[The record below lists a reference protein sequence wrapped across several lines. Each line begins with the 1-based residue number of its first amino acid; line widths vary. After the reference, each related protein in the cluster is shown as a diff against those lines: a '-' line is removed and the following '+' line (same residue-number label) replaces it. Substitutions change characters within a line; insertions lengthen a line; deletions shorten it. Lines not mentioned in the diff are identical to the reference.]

1 MKDIFKI
8 LNSNKTNLL
17 VFHLIL
23 SVLSLLSKYFL
34 IVWMIY
40 SIASFFINRSKHTL
54 QENIIVV
61 SYIVSM
67 EVACRITKTSPFV
80 PYELGKYLLIIFPII
95 SGKINNK
102 VILPLICFLPAVI
115 LSIFKDLPLLLY
127 VFNIFSWIAFVLFGN
142 INSTIRISK
151 LQLVNL
157 LYLIFLASLA
167 ALITSYGK
175 AVDLDDMEF
184 NYDANFESTG
194 GFQPNQLASI
204 FGLGIAIGAFLLLN
218 KTKVINN
225 LYIIA
230 IVLFF
235 IFRGILTFSRG
246 GMFVGFFTILLIY
259 LFKFIKE
266 RFEIKNLLI
275 IFLMSFSVVYFGK
288 LVDDLSDGYLFK
300 RLQGKTYGTELGIK
314 EQNLNTLT
322 TGRLNILEEDL
333 VIFSNNF
340 VFGVGIHQSAIERS
354 KNSISDTFKV
364 VASHVELSRLMADQ
378 GLLGILFFVWILYQF
393 RDSYKSNKTI
403 LGKSFVLFAFSLA
416 ILTTFHSCTRTFL
429 TPLLG
434 GLGMLRIIEND

>member
-17 VFHLIL
+17 FFHII
-23 SVLSLLSKYFL
+23 LSLLALLSKFFL
-34 IVWMIY
+34 VVWMIY
-40 SIASFFINRSKHTL
+40 SIASFFINRSKYTL

-102 VILPLICFLPAVI
+102 VVLPLICFLPAVI
-115 LSIFKDLPLLLY
+115 MSIFKDLPILLY

-142 INSTIRISK
+142 VNSTIKITK
-151 LQLVNL
+151 FQLVNL

-167 ALITSYGK
+167 ALITTYGK
-175 AVDLDDMEF
+175 AVDLDEMEF
-184 NYDANFESTG
+184 SYDANFGSTG

-218 KTKVINN
+218 KTKVISNW
-225 LYIIA
+225 YIIA
-230 IVLFF
+230 IILFL

-246 GMFVGFFTILLIY
+246 GMFVGFITILLIY
-259 LFKFIKE
+259 LFKLTKE
-266 RFEIKNLLI
+266 KFEIKNLLI
-275 IFLMSFSVVYFGK
+275 IFSMSFSVVYFGI
-288 LVDDLSDGYLFK
+288 LVDDLSDGHLFK
-300 RLQGKTYGTELGIK
+300 RLQGKTNGTELGIK
-314 EQNLNTLT
+314 DQNLNTLT
-322 TGRLNILEEDL
+322 TGRLNIFEED
-333 VIFSNNF
+333 VKIFSDNP

-354 KNSISDTFKV
+354 KNSIYDTSKV
-364 VASHVELSRLMADQ
+364 VASHVELSRLLADQ
-378 GLLGILFFVWILYQF
+378 GLLGLFFFIWILYVF
-393 RDSYKSNKTI
+393 RKSYKSNKTI
-403 LGKSFVLFAFSLA
+403 MGKSFVLFAFSLA

-429 TPLLG
+429 TPLMG
-434 GLGMLRIIEND
+434 GLGMLRVIEKD